1 MTDSASRSALSEAW
15 QAAAAIKWEMLTAV
29 PDQAGASSNQPS
41 VTCAGWFWLVFRFGN
56 GWWVCGVVGW
66 LLAQVGEVIDQ
77 IIPSDEKSPTIL
89 HNVSS

>member
-1 MTDSASRSALSEAW
+1 MGNVDCW
-15 QAAAAIKWEMLTAV
+15 
-29 PDQAGASSNQPS
+29 AGPGSSGLIQPS
-41 VTCAGWFWLVFRFGN
+41 LTCAGRFWLGFSFGI
-56 GWWVCGVVGW
+56 GWWVGGVVGW